1 MNEYLTAL
9 CERVSSTKIEKPIPV
24 GQLYFPDWERYEE
37 TFRDIFEREYYN
49 NNGPLLTLLENKLQ
63 QYLGVKH
70 VICTS
75 NATMGLMIA
84 AQALELS
91 GKVILPAHTFI
102 ASAQSLKWA
111 GLEPVFCDV
120 DSNTHHID
128 VSKIEALI
136 DENVSA
142 IMAVNLWGGASEV
155 SALEALANKH
165 SIKLYF
171 DSAQAFGCWI
181 KDKAIGNFGDLE
193 VFSFHATKILSAG
206 EGGCIC
212 TNNDG
217 LAARIK
223 SIRPSYGVST
233 SVNIIKVA
241 NARMS
246 EAQAAIALLS
256 FDDFEKNKKNNF
268 NLFNQYKKRLA
279 AIEGIELKQTT
290 GVTCSNFQS
299 VVCQINESIFGIS
312 RNRLIELLKTKN
324 ILARRYFYP
333 GTHKTIEFKSTN
345 FELPITDYLSE
356 SCIQLPIG
364 AFVDIPTVD
373 TICDVI
379 ELIQKMPQF
388 FDSVMSETKK

>member
-223 SIRPSYGVST
+223 SIRPSYGAST

-268 NLFNQYKKRLA
+268 NLFNQ
-279 AIEGIELKQTT
+279 
-290 GVTCSNFQS
+290 
-299 VVCQINESIFGIS
+299 
-312 RNRLIELLKTKN
+312 
-324 ILARRYFYP
+324 
-333 GTHKTIEFKSTN
+333 
-345 FELPITDYLSE
+345 
-356 SCIQLPIG
+356 
-364 AFVDIPTVD
+364 
-373 TICDVI
+373 
-379 ELIQKMPQF
+379 
-388 FDSVMSETKK
+388 